1 MIMMCTVRVSTKKSL
16 EKSKVEE
23 LIMGSLQHSI
33 LGGQEFLFVT
43 KGDKGSVLKAVFGPT
58 VDWGSRRYL

>member
-1 MIMMCTVRVSTKKSL
+1 MIMMCTVRVSTKKSS

-33 LGGQEFLFVT
+33 LGGLREFLLAT
-43 KGDKGSVLKAVFGPT
+43 KAVFGPGE
-58 VDWGSRRYL
+58 DWGSRRYL